1 MALFS
6 VMLLLFNDGRK
17 TYRLEVRKYKNPEV
31 QKYSHMPKLMMI
43 GYD

>member
-1 MALFS
+1 MIS
-6 VMLLLFNDGRK
+6 VYLLLDYDGRK
-17 TYRLEVRKYKNPEV
+17 TYRLEVRKYKSPEV